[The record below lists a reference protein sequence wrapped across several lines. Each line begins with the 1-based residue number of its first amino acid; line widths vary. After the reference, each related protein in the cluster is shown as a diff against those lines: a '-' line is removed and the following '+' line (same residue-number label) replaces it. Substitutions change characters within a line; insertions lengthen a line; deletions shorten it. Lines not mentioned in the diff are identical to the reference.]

1 MNDHPL
7 KTAIECGSSAGC
19 LGVGVVKWL
28 DAVAV
33 PEFLLWGGAI
43 LLVWQLW
50 RAFWPKRKRDRSQ
63 DGTHY

>member
-1 MNDHPL
+1 MNDSL
-7 KTAIECGSSAGC
+7 SQVTGC
-19 LGVGVVKWL
+19 ATGLSCFGLGIFKWM

-33 PEFLLWGGAI
+33 PEFLLWGGAV

-50 RAFWPKRKRDRSQ
+50 RAFGPKRRDRSQ

>member
-1 MNDHPL
+1 MSDGL
-7 KTAIECGSSAGC
+7 SQVTGCATGLSC
-19 LGVGVVKWL
+19 LGIGIFKWL

-50 RAFWPKRKRDRSQ
+50 RAFCAFWSRNRSD